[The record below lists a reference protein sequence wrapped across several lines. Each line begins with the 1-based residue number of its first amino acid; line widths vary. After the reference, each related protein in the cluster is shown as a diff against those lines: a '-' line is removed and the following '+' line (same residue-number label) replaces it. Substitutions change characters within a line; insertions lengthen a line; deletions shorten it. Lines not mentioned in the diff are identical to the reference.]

1 MNTHNTRTAS
11 QTTSRNQWRHALTV
25 TARRL
30 ARRLANYHEAPVR
43 PSAQAQTLLM
53 VEGFQEF
60 FQCALPHASDEII
73 IGLVELCALES
84 GRARLTNQIT
94 QEKENG

>member
-1 MNTHNTRTAS
+1 MNTIPTVGAAPA
-11 QTTSRNQWRHALTV
+11 SRNQWRHSLTV
-25 TARRL
+25 AARRL
-30 ARRLANYHEAPVR
+30 ASRLANYHEIPVHAE
-43 PSAQAQTLLM
+43 AQSQTLLM

-84 GRARLTNQIT
+84 GRARLTTQIT
-94 QEKENG
+94 PEKENG